1 MIKMMNNLFMNK
13 DAAFFFLSWLAL
25 EFSVSQEIRVFSL
38 PHPLCE
44 TEGKSRICLIS
55 GLNLISEDL
64 RKAEDVNVSCSFST
78 SEHFQQKQSSIT
90 ASLIPAFIQR
100 RLLTGRLMANLI
112 SDVNVLVYGP
122 ASEALRSNVSPSPLI
137 FYPESQS
144 EHRISSSIKAKKTMW
159 CFYIFSTSGHFLT
172 FCDWT
177 SAACVDTSLPLAR
190 PLTLLSLQVMDRGG
204 QGNYEQIR
212 VS

>member
-1 MIKMMNNLFMNK
+1 MNK
-13 DAAFFFLSWLAL
+13 DEAFFFLSWLAL

-44 TEGKSRICLIS
+44 TKGKSRICLIS

-78 SEHFQQKQSSIT
+78 SEHFQQKQGSIT

-137 FYPESQS
+137 FLPCVTI
-144 EHRISSSIKAKKTMW
+144 RTPDFLINKGKKQ
-159 CFYIFSTSGHFLT
+159 CDVSIFSTLLVSFNHFVT
-172 FCDWT
+172 G
-177 SAACVDTSLPLAR
+177 
-190 PLTLLSLQVMDRGG
+190 QVLRAW
-204 QGNYEQIR
+204 IHR
-212 VS
+212 CR

>member
-13 DAAFFFLSWLAL
+13 DAVFFFLSWLAL

-44 TEGKSRICLIS
+44 MEGKSRICLIS

-144 EHRISSSIKAKKTMW
+144 EHQISSSIKVKKNNVMFLYFQHFW
-159 CFYIFSTSGHFLT
+159 SFFNILWLDKCCVRGYIAAV
-172 FCDWT
+172 
-177 SAACVDTSLPLAR
+177 SASSLPLV
-190 PLTLLSLQVMDRGG
+190 SSGDG
-204 QGNYEQIR
+204 QRWTEELWTD
-212 VS
+212 